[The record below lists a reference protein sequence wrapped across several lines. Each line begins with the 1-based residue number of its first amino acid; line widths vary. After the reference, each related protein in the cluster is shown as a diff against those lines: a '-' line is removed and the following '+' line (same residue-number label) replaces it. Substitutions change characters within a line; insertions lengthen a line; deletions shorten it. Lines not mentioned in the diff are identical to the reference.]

1 MSRDGEAFIHVWDQ
15 AKVEFQT
22 TSSLGEAKQNNH
34 DMASDLLIC
43 SKGF

>member
-1 MSRDGEAFIHVWDQ
+1 MAKHFNVWDQ

-34 DMASDLLIC
+34 DMASDLLIPQRA
-43 SKGF
+43 FE